1 MSRPREALIQAGQGI
16 AQAVAQGG
24 NVRQAMGQAVE
35 QAVGQVGQLAGQ
47 APGFQLNP
55 HDFLAARDG
64 GVSVGTVIEARSAS
78 LNEAGEIVSRSF
90 SERGQNGEPLHV
102 ISPVVI
108 PKGSTAKV
116 VIPLVIL
123 VVLGLVGALGNVVPG
138 IDVLFGPHYWLVLVL
153 AAVFL
158 WWRRSVVMVPEG
170 CKALITKFGKLVHIA
185 DPGRVT
191 LFNPWKRVSYIV
203 NTTREYPFN
212 APIREAPTQQ
222 GVKASVDLFL
232 QFRIENPAEFIFVLG
247 SVSGFQSKL
256 QNAISEVTRSL
267 IYAQRAEEIYDL
279 VGESTLGM
287 LDNLNQQFLP
297 AVRLTDVNITHA
309 EPSSQEYR
317 MDLAAPE
324 MVRVAKEAYTYEY
337 ELQLRKEQ
345 NEGDLVK
352 ELAGLQE
359 TLSAIQAEIAAYQ
372 ARMDTALERA
382 SHQAKAQARQRL
394 VEAESTANA
403 NSALLE
409 AQALDIRALSAAEA
423 PEILDYRFQQ
433 DLLDKLESVA
443 GRLPQVVQVGEDTD
457 IDFLAL
463 AQQLVGGKGAALFS
477 PEDMAA
483 IRSRLAEIG
492 RRVEERNNEISA
504 LLKRAADEVAGAT
517 DPAVIPGPAI
527 PAIPATS
534 PAPAVAAAS
543 GPDGESEARRA
554 ARQPSESTRD
564 WEHVDVETTIERPMR
579 LPNPAA
585 PTAPTAPTA
594 SAAPGALP
602 SYERPVQPPPPPP
615 GSAVPGPPP
624 QGGAGRGAEW
634 PAAPSGAT
642 GGGWPAPPPEPRPLG
657 TPVWPAQQPQGN
669 EEDDAR

>member
-1 MSRPREALIQAGQGI
+1 MSRPREALIQAGQGL
-16 AQAVAQGG
+16 AQTVVQGG
-24 NVRQAMGQAVE
+24 NVRQAVGQAI
-35 QAVGQVGQLAGQ
+35 GQAGQ
-47 APGFQLNP
+47 QLGQQAQGFALNP
-55 HDFLAARDG
+55 HDFAAARDG
-64 GVSVGTVIEARSAS
+64 GVSIGTQIEARTAS
-78 LNEAGEIVSRSF
+78 LTDAGEIVNRSF
-90 SERGQNGEPLHV
+90 AENGMHV

-108 PKGSTAKV
+108 PKGNIAKV
-116 VIPLVIL
+116 VLQLGVL
-123 VVLGLVGALGNVVPG
+123 VVLGLIGALGNVIPNT
-138 IDVLFGPHYWLVLVL
+138 DLFFGPHYWVVLVL

-170 CKALITKFGKLVHIA
+170 CKALITKFGKMVQIA

-212 APIREAPTQQ
+212 APISEAPTQQ

-267 IYAQRAEEIYDL
+267 IYAQRAEDIYDL
-279 VGESTLGM
+279 VGESTVGM

-359 TLSAIQAEIAAYQ
+359 TLSGIQAEIAGYQ

-382 SHQAKAQARQRL
+382 THQATAQARQRL
-394 VEAESTANA
+394 VEAESSAKA

-433 DLLDKLESVA
+433 DLLDKLESVSA
-443 GRLPQVVQVGEDTD
+443 RLPQVVQVGEQTD

-463 AQQLVGGKGAALFS
+463 AQQLIGGKGAALFS
-477 PEDMAA
+477 PEDMAT
-483 IRSRLAEIG
+483 IQSRLSAIGERVSDRQTEIDELLQQVAED
-492 RRVEERNNEISA
+492 VNEASDTDIVTVSA
-504 LLKRAADEVAGAT
+504 
-517 DPAVIPGPAI
+517 
-527 PAIPATS
+527 
-534 PAPAVAAAS
+534 PAPAGGRS
-543 GPDGESEARRA
+543 HTQSIEGEVR
-554 ARQPSESTRD
+554 
-564 WEHVDVETTIERPMR
+564 
-579 LPNPAA
+579 
-585 PTAPTAPTA
+585 
-594 SAAPGALP
+594 
-602 SYERPVQPPPPPP
+602 
-615 GSAVPGPPP
+615 
-624 QGGAGRGAEW
+624 
-634 PAAPSGAT
+634 
-642 GGGWPAPPPEPRPLG
+642 
-657 TPVWPAQQPQGN
+657 
-669 EEDDAR
+669 